1 MVRVSVS
8 RNGRYS
14 LHYFRHAWNTLVSSI
29 ELFFSKQ
36 SFQASGALA
45 FYTLFS
51 MAPLLIIV
59 ISLTGIFFGDE
70 AVRGGVVRQL
80 EGIIGTDAAEV
91 VQDAVRR
98 SRIEQSGIWP
108 TVLGVAAVIFGAT
121 TVFSQLRSSLNNFWD
136 VRARPSRG
144 DALNFLMTR
153 LVSFGM
159 VLTIGF
165 LLLTSFLISIAL
177 ATIMEYAEG
186 WIPVPSLLVTIA
198 DAVVSLLIMT
208 LLFGLIFRVLPDV
221 RLSWRNVARG
231 SVLTAGLFMVGQYF
245 ISLYLTRAGP
255 ASAYGAAGSLVIV
268 LMWVYYSSLILHF
281 GTAVTRTLL
290 TQEGGTVRT
299 IRGSVRIKTEVV
311 EEEIT

>member
-1 MVRVSVS
+1 
-8 RNGRYS
+8 

-70 AVRGGVVRQL
+70 AVRGGVVGQL

-231 SVLTAGLFMVGQYF
+231 SVLTAVLFMVGQYF